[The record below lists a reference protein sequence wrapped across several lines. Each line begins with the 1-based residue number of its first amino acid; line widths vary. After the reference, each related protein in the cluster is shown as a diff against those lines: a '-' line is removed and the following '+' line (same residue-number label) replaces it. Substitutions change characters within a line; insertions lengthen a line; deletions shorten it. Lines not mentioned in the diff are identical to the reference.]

1 MTIGS
6 RSRIDRAQ
14 LFDVIPDYASAESAD
29 AAEKMFER
37 DKAAILELGL
47 PLVSERDPWDE
58 SRVLYRI
65 AGGEGGALDV
75 TPEEYTV
82 LLAASRAWDD
92 AAAGGAARR
101 VRAKLLSMG
110 IEADPDLLRRTPRGA
125 LESLPVLTPLLEAVT
140 QRRRVVFSY
149 RTADGRLAE
158 RTVEPWVVAVHEGRW
173 YLWGHDT
180 DRDAP
185 RLFRASRIETYPR
198 LKGRASAERPAH
210 TSIEEALHRSD
221 SASEVAR
228 ACLAV
233 EPFKALALRDR
244 LGAPLDAPELTLPEV
259 SRTEV
264 RRLVLSD
271 TRWIALREPAPWRR
285 ELAGIFT
292 EIARLHE
299 GAADLGV
306 LERSSVRRGPRIRVS
321 PSGTDH
327 LSRLI
332 GEASYVLSRGEVELE
347 QIADEFAV
355 STEQII
361 EDLQVLFVCGDLGT
375 GWEDLIEAEWDSGLV
390 RVRNADALRRPLQLS
405 APETTALLAG
415 LATLDPAAGRE
426 AALVESARRR
436 LSAHLGEAGDAPGV
450 ASPGEG
456 SPDEAPASRSVP
468 GDAANSAGT
477 ADPSV
482 FTTPGLPHDP
492 SAPGSGRRTAV
503 LDAVQDAI
511 GAQQALAIRY
521 SPPAAPGTTV
531 RRIHPL
537 ELLTAG
543 SRTYVRA
550 ACELAGEERRFRLDR
565 IVEILDED
573 AALSG
578 ARPAGEGP
586 GPSAPTGSVSS
597 TAGSASSTAGPASS
611 PARSATETSAVDTG
625 RVGTGRVEGEVWL
638 RLEAGGLWIA
648 EAFEADEIRDLEGGS
663 VLARLTRPV
672 RAALVDAV
680 FETAGAVE
688 VLSPGE
694 VRDEI
699 VTISWVGAE
708 RHADGQSV
716 G

>member
-1 MTIGS
+1 MERLLNVIMTIGS

-14 LFDVIPDYASAESAD
+14 LFDVIPDYANAESAD

-65 AGGEGGALDV
+65 AGGEGGSLDV

-101 VRAKLLSMG
+101 VRAKLLSLG

-198 LKGRASAERPAH
+198 VKGRASAERPAH

-221 SASEVAR
+221 SASEQSASR
-228 ACLAV
+228 LAV

-244 LGAPLDAPELTLPEV
+244 LGAPLDAPELVLPEAA
-259 SRTEV
+259 RTQV
-264 RRLVLSD
+264 RRLVLAES
-271 TRWIALREPAPWRR
+271 RWIALREPAPWRR

-292 EIARLHE
+292 QIARSHE
-299 GAADLGV
+299 GAPDLDA
-306 LERSSVRRGPRIRVS
+306 LERAKVRTGPRIRVS
-321 PSGTDH
+321 ASGTDH

-347 QIADEFAV
+347 QVAEEFAV

-375 GWEDLIEAEWDSGLV
+375 GWEDLIEAEWDSGVV

-405 APETTALLAG
+405 VPETTALLAG
-415 LATLDPAAGRE
+415 LATLDPAAGSE
-426 AALVESARRR
+426 AALVESARRK
-436 LSAHLGEAGDAPGV
+436 LSAHLGEGDGTTDDAPVGPDASGV
-450 ASPGEG
+450 PAAPG
-456 SPDEAPASRSVP
+456 PPQ
-468 GDAANSAGT
+468 
-477 ADPSV
+477 
-482 FTTPGLPHDP
+482 DP
-492 SAPGSGRRTAV
+492 SAPGADRRTAV

-511 GAQQALAIRY
+511 GVQESLVIRY

-537 ELLTAG
+537 ELLTVG

-550 ACELAGEERRFRLDR
+550 HCELAGQERRFRLDR
-565 IVEILDED
+565 IVEILDEED
-573 AALSG
+573 APL
-578 ARPAGEGP
+578 
-586 GPSAPTGSVSS
+586 SAPRTAS
-597 TAGSASSTAGPASS
+597 TAQDPASSDSSASSVS
-611 PARSATETSAVDTG
+611 PSHPTPGAG
-625 RVGTGRVEGEVWL
+625 RVDGGVWL
-638 RLEAGGLWIA
+638 RVEAGGLWIA
-648 EAFEADEIRDLEGGS
+648 EAFEADEIRDLDGGS
-663 VLARLTRPV
+663 VYARLGHPV

-680 FETAGAVE
+680 IEAAGAAE
-688 VLSPGE
+688 VLSPRE

-699 VTISWVGAE
+699 VTISWGGAE

>member
-14 LFDVIPDYASAESAD
+14 LFDVIPDYANAESAD

-101 VRAKLLSMG
+101 VRAKLLSLG

-149 RTADGRLAE
+149 RTADGRPAE

-198 LKGRASAERPAH
+198 VKGRASAERPAH

-221 SASEVAR
+221 SASEQSAAR
-228 ACLAV
+228 LAV

-244 LGAPLDAPELTLPEV
+244 LGAPLDAPELVLTEAA
-259 SRTEV
+259 RTQV
-264 RRLVLSD
+264 RRLVLAES
-271 TRWIALREPAPWRR
+271 RWIALREPAPWRR
-285 ELAGIFT
+285 EIAGIF
-292 EIARLHE
+292 EQIARGHE
-299 GAADLGV
+299 GEPDLDA
-306 LERSSVRRGPRIRVS
+306 LERAAVRPGPRIRVS

-327 LSRLI
+327 LSRLV
-332 GEASYVLSRGEVELE
+332 GEASFVLSRGEVELDRVAE
-347 QIADEFAV
+347 EFAV
-355 STEQII
+355 STEQVI

-415 LATLDPAAGRE
+415 LATLDPAAGSE
-426 AALVESARRR
+426 AALVESARRK
-436 LSAHLGEAGDAPGV
+436 LSAHLGEGD
-450 ASPGEG
+450 
-456 SPDEAPASRSVP
+456 
-468 GDAANSAGT
+468 GT
-477 ADPSV
+477 ADDASV
-482 FTTPGLPHDP
+482 GPAAPAGPQDP
-492 SAPGSGRRTAV
+492 SGPGVDRRTAV
-503 LDAVQDAI
+503 LDAAQNAI
-511 GAQQALAIRY
+511 GAQEPLVIRY
-521 SPPAAPGTTV
+521 SPPTAPGTTV

-537 ELLTAG
+537 ELLTVG

-550 ACELAGEERRFRLDR
+550 HCELAGEERRFRLDR

-573 AALSG
+573 APLS
-578 ARPAGEGP
+578 RPRAA
-586 GPSAPTGSVSS
+586 STGQD
-597 TAGSASSTAGPASS
+597 PASS
-611 PARSATETSAVDTG
+611 ASPSHPATGAG
-625 RVGTGRVEGEVWL
+625 RVDGEVWL
-638 RLEAGGLWIA
+638 RVEAGGLWIA

-663 VLARLTRPV
+663 VYARLGRPV

-680 FETAGAVE
+680 IEAAGAAE
-688 VLSPGE
+688 VLAPRE

-699 VTISWVGAE
+699 VTISWGGAE
-708 RHADGQSV
+708 RHAVGQSV

>member
-1 MTIGS
+1 MAARGVERLLNVIMTIGS

-14 LFDVIPDYASAESAD
+14 LFDVIPDYANAESVD

-37 DKAAILELGL
+37 DKAAILDLGL

-101 VRAKLLSMG
+101 VRAKLLSLG

-140 QRRRVVFSY
+140 QRRRVTFSY

-173 YLWGHDT
+173 YLWGHDA

-198 LKGRASAERPAH
+198 LKGRAQAERPAH

-221 SASEVAR
+221 SASEQAEAR
-228 ACLAV
+228 LAV

-244 LGAPLDAPELTLPEV
+244 LDAPLDAPELVLPEAA
-259 SRTEV
+259 RTQV
-264 RRLVLSD
+264 RRLVLAES
-271 TRWIALREPAPWRR
+271 RWIALRAPEPWRR
-285 ELAGIFT
+285 ELAGIFAQ
-292 EIARLHE
+292 IARDHE
-299 GAADLGV
+299 AAPDLDV
-306 LERSSVRRGPRIRVS
+306 LERASVRREPRIRVS

-347 QIADEFAV
+347 QVAREFAV

-390 RVRNADALRRPLQLS
+390 RVRNADALRRPLRLS

-426 AALVESARRR
+426 AALVESARRK
-436 LSAHLGEAGDAPGV
+436 LSAHLGEESGQADGAVADPAAAGAFPQPDAP
-450 ASPGEG
+450 
-456 SPDEAPASRSVP
+456 APL
-468 GDAANSAGT
+468 GDPAG
-477 ADPSV
+477 
-482 FTTPGLPHDP
+482 
-492 SAPGSGRRTAV
+492 PGSARRTAV

-511 GAQQALAIRY
+511 GAQSALVIRY

-537 ELLTAG
+537 ELLTIGAR
-543 SRTYVRA
+543 SYVRA
-550 ACELAGEERRFRLDR
+550 DCELAGEERRFRIDR
-565 IVEILDED
+565 IVEILDAD
-573 AALSG
+573 ASLTRPGSG
-578 ARPAGEGP
+578 GTHADGA
-586 GPSAPTGSVSS
+586 PSAARTD
-597 TAGSASSTAGPASS
+597 PAA
-611 PARSATETSAVDTG
+611 P
-625 RVGTGRVEGEVWL
+625 VGGAGRVEGDVWL
-638 RLEAGGLWIA
+638 RLGAGGLWIA
-648 EAFEADEIRDLEGGS
+648 EAFEAQEIRDLEGEG

-672 RAALVDAV
+672 RAALADAV
-680 FETAGAVE
+680 IEAAGAAE
-688 VLSPGE
+688 VLSPRE

-699 VTISWVGAE
+699 VTISWGGAE
-708 RHADGQSV
+708 RHAEGQSV

>member
-1 MTIGS
+1 MAARGVERLLNVIMTIGS

-14 LFDVIPDYASAESAD
+14 LFDVIPDYANAESAD

-37 DKAAILELGL
+37 DKTAILELGL

-101 VRAKLLSMG
+101 VRAKLLSLG

-173 YLWGHDT
+173 YLWGHDA

-198 LKGRASAERPAH
+198 VKGRASAERPAR

-221 SASEVAR
+221 SASEQSAAR
-228 ACLAV
+228 LAV

-244 LGAPLDAPELTLPEV
+244 LGAPLDAPELVLSEAA
-259 SRTEV
+259 RTQV
-264 RRLVLSD
+264 RRLVLAES
-271 TRWIALREPAPWRR
+271 RWIALLEPAPWRR

-292 EIARLHE
+292 QIARSHE
-299 GAADLGV
+299 DAPDLAA
-306 LERSSVRRGPRIRVS
+306 LERASVRSGPRIRVS
-321 PSGTDH
+321 ASGTDH

-347 QIADEFAV
+347 QVAEEFAV
-355 STEQII
+355 STEQVI

-405 APETTALLAG
+405 VPETTALLAG
-415 LATLDPAAGRE
+415 LATLDPAAGSE
-426 AALVESARRR
+426 AALVESSRRK
-436 LSAHLGEAGDAPGV
+436 LSAHLGEGDESTGETADAP
-450 ASPGEG
+450 
-456 SPDEAPASRSVP
+456 DAPAVPAGAQDPSVP
-468 GDAANSAGT
+468 GSD
-477 ADPSV
+477 
-482 FTTPGLPHDP
+482 
-492 SAPGSGRRTAV
+492 RRTAV

-511 GAQQALAIRY
+511 GAQGPLVIRY

-537 ELLTAG
+537 ELLTVG

-573 AALSG
+573 APLS
-578 ARPAGEGP
+578 RPRAE
-586 GPSAPTGSVSS
+586 S
-597 TAGSASSTAGPASS
+597 TARDPASS
-611 PARSATETSAVDTG
+611 AVPATRSG
-625 RVGTGRVEGEVWL
+625 RVDGHVWL
-638 RLEAGGLWIA
+638 RVEAGGLWIA
-648 EAFEADEIRDLEGGS
+648 EAFEAEEIRDLEGGS
-663 VLARLTRPV
+663 VFARLGSPV

-680 FETAGAVE
+680 IEAAGAAE
-688 VLSPGE
+688 VLSPRE

-699 VTISWVGAE
+699 VTISWGGAE

>member
-1 MTIGS
+1 VERLLNVIMTIGS

-14 LFDVIPDYASAESAD
+14 LFGVIPDYANAESAD

-47 PLVSERDPWDE
+47 PLVAERDPWDE

-101 VRAKLLSMG
+101 VRAKLLSLG

-140 QRRRVVFSY
+140 QRRRVAFSY

-158 RTVEPWVVAVHEGRW
+158 RTVEPWVVSVHEGRW
-173 YLWGHDT
+173 YLWGHDA

-198 LKGRASAERPAH
+198 LKGRANAERPAR

-221 SASEVAR
+221 SASEQSSAR
-228 ACLAV
+228 LAV

-244 LGAPLDAPELTLPEV
+244 LGAPLDAPELTLPEAA
-259 SRTEV
+259 RTQV
-264 RRLVLSD
+264 RRVALSES
-271 TRWIALREPAPWRR
+271 RWIALIAPEPWRR
-285 ELAGIFT
+285 ELAGIF
-292 EIARLHE
+292 EQIARGHE
-299 GAADLGV
+299 GEPDLDA
-306 LERSSVRRGPRIRVS
+306 LERAAVRRGPRIRVS

-332 GEASYVLSRGEVELE
+332 GEASFVLSRGEVELDRVAE
-347 QIADEFAV
+347 EFAI
-355 STEQII
+355 STEQVI

-375 GWEDLIEAEWDSGLV
+375 GWEDLIEAEWDSGFV

-426 AALVESARRR
+426 AALVESARRK
-436 LSAHLGEAGDAPGV
+436 LSSHLEQGAEASADPAGAADADAP
-450 ASPGEG
+450 
-456 SPDEAPASRSVP
+456 
-468 GDAANSAGT
+468 SAG
-477 ADPSV
+477 
-482 FTTPGLPHDP
+482 
-492 SAPGSGRRTAV
+492 SAAPDAGAAPTSSAAPDAPDQDRRTAV
-503 LDAVQDAI
+503 LDAVQDVI
-511 GAQQALAIRY
+511 GAQGSLVIRY
-521 SPPAAPGTTV
+521 SPPASPGTTV

-537 ELLTAG
+537 ELLTVG

-550 ACELAGEERRFRLDR
+550 DCELAGEERRFRLDR
-565 IVEILDED
+565 IVEILDDD
-573 AALSG
+573 APLS
-578 ARPAGEGP
+578 RPAPRARTRGP
-586 GPSAPTGSVSS
+586 PRRPPPLRARDGS
-597 TAGSASSTAGPASS
+597 TARSGCASARAGSGS
-611 PARSATETSAVDTG
+611 PRPSRPTRSATS
-625 RVGTGRVEGEVWL
+625 
-638 RLEAGGLWIA
+638 
-648 EAFEADEIRDLEGGS
+648 
-663 VLARLTRPV
+663 
-672 RAALVDAV
+672 RAA
-680 FETAGAVE
+680 ES
-688 VLSPGE
+688 SPGSP
-694 VRDEI
+694 VPCGRL
-699 VTISWVGAE
+699 SWTRSSRRRAPP
-708 RHADGQSV
+708 RCSRPAR
-716 G
+716 

>member
-1 MTIGS
+1 VERLLNVIMTIGS

-14 LFDVIPDYASAESAD
+14 LFGVIPDYANAESAD

-101 VRAKLLSMG
+101 VRAKLLSLG

-140 QRRRVVFSY
+140 QRRRVAFSY

-158 RTVEPWVVAVHEGRW
+158 RTVEPWVVSVHEGRW
-173 YLWGHDT
+173 YLWGHDA

-198 LKGRASAERPAH
+198 LKGRASAERPAR

-221 SASEVAR
+221 SASEQSSAR
-228 ACLAV
+228 LAV

-244 LGAPLDAPELTLPEV
+244 LGAPLDAPELTLPEAA
-259 SRTEV
+259 RTQV
-264 RRLVLSD
+264 RRVVLSES
-271 TRWIALREPAPWRR
+271 RWIALIAPEPWRR
-285 ELAGIFT
+285 ELAGIF
-292 EIARLHE
+292 EQIARGHE
-299 GAADLGV
+299 GEPDLDA
-306 LERSSVRRGPRIRVS
+306 LERAAVRRGPRIRVS

-332 GEASYVLSRGEVELE
+332 GEASFVLSRGEVELDRVAE
-347 QIADEFAV
+347 EFAI
-355 STEQII
+355 STEQVI

-375 GWEDLIEAEWDSGLV
+375 GWEDLIEAEWDSGFV

-426 AALVESARRR
+426 AALVESARRK
-436 LSAHLGEAGDAPGV
+436 LSSHLEQGAEASADPAGAAGADAPS
-450 ASPGEG
+450 AG
-456 SPDEAPASRSVP
+456 SAAPDVGAAPTSSAAPEAP
-468 GDAANSAGT
+468 DQ
-477 ADPSV
+477 D
-482 FTTPGLPHDP
+482 
-492 SAPGSGRRTAV
+492 RRTTV

-511 GAQQALAIRY
+511 GAQGSLVIRY

-531 RRIHPL
+531 RRVHPL
-537 ELLTAG
+537 ELLTVG

-550 ACELAGEERRFRLDR
+550 DCELAGEERRFRLDR
-565 IVEILDED
+565 IVEILDDDAPLSRPRSEGED
-573 AALSG
+573 PGTASPTAPAPG
-578 ARPAGEGP
+578 A
-586 GPSAPTGSVSS
+586 
-597 TAGSASSTAGPASS
+597 
-611 PARSATETSAVDTG
+611 G
-625 RVGTGRVEGEVWL
+625 RVDGEVWL
-638 RLEAGGLWIA
+638 RLGAGGLWIA
-648 EAFEADEIRDLEGGS
+648 EAFEADEIRDLEGGG
-663 VLARLTRPV
+663 VFARLSRPV

-680 FETAGAVE
+680 IEAAGAAE
-688 VLSPGE
+688 VLAPGE

-699 VTISWVGAE
+699 VTISWGGAE
-708 RHADGQSV
+708 RHAVGQSV